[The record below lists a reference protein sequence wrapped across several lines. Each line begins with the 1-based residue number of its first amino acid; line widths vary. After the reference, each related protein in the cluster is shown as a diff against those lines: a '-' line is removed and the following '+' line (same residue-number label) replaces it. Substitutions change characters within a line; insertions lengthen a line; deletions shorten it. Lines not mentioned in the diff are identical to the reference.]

1 MFKSVSLTILTVCA
15 AKLIVGFVTEFAV
28 RYTCV
33 ENGSGTIRHETPAGT
48 LGSDEEV
55 FTVKIP
61 VAEFQLAEDIVLLC
75 KPLSSA
81 I

>member
-1 MFKSVSLTILTVCA
+1 
-15 AKLIVGFVTEFAV
+15 LIVGFVTEVAV

-33 ENGSGTIRHETPAGT
+33 ENGSGRIRHETPSGTAGS
-48 LGSDEEV
+48 GEEV

-61 VAEFQLAEDIVLLC
+61 VDEFQLAEEMVLLC
-75 KPLSSA
+75 RLLSSA